1 MKTLILLACLVLL
14 AGCTLNRQVPKAQ
27 ISFNPRTHSLDIL
40 SHKDVVLSNVVVR
53 IDGTNTSI
61 SIGYYAAQANIE
73 IIKAAITAQQQQ
85 IQGVQQ
91 GLQAIVGAAIDHA
104 KP

>member
-1 MKTLILLACLVLL
+1 MLLLS
-14 AGCTLNRQVPKAQ
+14 GCSLNHQVPKAQ

-61 SIGYYAAQANIE
+61 SIGYYAAHANIE
-73 IIKAAITAQQQQ
+73 VIKAALQAQQQQ
-85 IQGVQQ
+85 IIGVQQ
-91 GLQAIVGAAIDHA
+91 GLEKIVGAAIDHA